1 MLLIERAN
9 RALES
14 KNIKSVSISKILIL
28 KLFYGPGFENCLVAR
43 LLISKFCAWKMYSG
57 TAKVDLYKYLPTYL
71 NNKILK
77 KQLLLNCIIVR

>member
-43 LLISKFCAWKMYSG
+43 LLISKFCA
-57 TAKVDLYKYLPTYL
+57 
-71 NNKILK
+71 
-77 KQLLLNCIIVR
+77 

>member
-9 RALES
+9 RVLES

-43 LLISKFCAWKMYSG
+43 LLISKMHEKCNLGLLKLTCAN
-57 TAKVDLYKYLPTYL
+57 TYPL
-71 NNKILK
+71 T
-77 KQLLLNCIIVR
+77 